1 MEKLARDY
9 REALSE
15 NRTDLDAVQRIV
27 RLEEAQLD
35 YLNALLPR
43 LQGLPRRTVNYLK
56 NVIFRVLQRLNELVG
71 NPAYVPAFR
80 SVCVSSASALANVKN
95 LQISVFVLLDE
106 SGLGYEKTAE
116 ILALETRKT
125 ALLGTL

>member
-9 REALSE
+9 REALSGK
-15 NRTDLDAVQRIV
+15 DASGDAVARIV
-27 RLEEAQLD
+27 QLEEAQLD

-56 NVIFRVLQRLNELVG
+56 NVIFRVLQRLNALVG
-71 NPAYVPAFR
+71 NPSYVPAFR
-80 SVCVSSASALANVKN
+80 SACVSSASALAGAKN
-95 LQISVFVLLDE
+95 LQISIFVLLDE
-106 SGLGYEKTAE
+106 SGLSYEKTAE